1 MPMDIRYYQDN
12 WENCCF
18 HLSTPLYSFF
28 WETETKMMERPWT
41 KHRQTIAQF
50 LRSRCY
56 HYWDCYWRAAETP
69 SIVSWFVFE
78 ALDMPL
84 LFAGAMLKYFS
95 STQFENWYLWR
106 TFCLMVFVSSWLS
119 SVERLAGLMPL
130 PSIFFKDKK
139 SFVMLCYCYLC

>member
-1 MPMDIRYYQDN
+1 MFSSKYTPAFIFLRN
-12 WENCCF
+12 WNKNDGKT
-18 HLSTPLYSFF
+18 L
-28 WETETKMMERPWT
+28 KMNY

-139 SFVMLCYCYLC
+139 SSVMLCYCYLC